1 MSDKIVMS
9 SFWQRA
15 FRLPQ
20 TYFLLG
26 GAGLGYLALLV
37 WVGARPLAILIG
49 GAIALG
55 MIGLWFRRLRPQ
67 NFSNEANVLD
77 ADVFF
82 ARLNTLEAKTIPG
95 QTKRTEWLEAYRWTQ
110 ACHQYATS
118 IAQRS
123 PTLSSDLVETLYTVL
138 GLFDQVVESL
148 NALEQVQTE
157 EYRKI
162 TTHHLN
168 ASCDRLHETHNQLQQ
183 LQDQILVSGL
193 SRDALGQDSNLPMRL
208 RVVIDANK
216 TALQP
221 PMPRE

>member
-1 MSDKIVMS
+1 MS
-9 SFWQRA
+9 SFWHRA

-20 TYFLLG
+20 TYLLLA

-37 WVGARPLAILIG
+37 WVGTRPLVILIG
-49 GAIALG
+49 GAIALA

-82 ARLNTLEAKTIPG
+82 ARLKALETKTVPS
-95 QTKRTEWLEAYRWTQ
+95 QTKRREWLDSYRWTQ
-110 ACHQYATS
+110 ACHQYATG

-148 NALEQVQTE
+148 NALEQVKTD
-157 EYRKI
+157 EYRQI
-162 TTHHLN
+162 TTQHLH

-183 LQDQILVSGL
+183 LQDQILISGL
-193 SRDALGQDSNLPMRL
+193 SREALGQDSNLPMRL

-221 PMPRE
+221 PASRE